1 MLFSD
6 AACFD
11 PEYLNEGDFAWEFV
25 SQASAAVKRRMA
37 ARLRAWLASQNN

>member
-6 AACFD
+6 ADCFD
-11 PEYLNEGDFAWEFV
+11 PEYLNDGDFAWEFV

-37 ARLRAWLASQNN
+37 SRLRAWLATNNH